1 MKRLLFILIIFSILI
16 GKTFADERITVSAE
30 ADDRLITNEA
40 YISIGTVS
48 MVGLLGG
55 IFSSLAD
62 SIAEANNENKDDED
76 EHFEAFSLGLGYNL
90 YLVDFLGL
98 GAFLN
103 FERFGNLSLVS
114 AQLKLTAQYGFTHFK
129 FYHAVSGGA
138 LFISDCAITPIF
150 DVTYLGLKLDFEDFN
165 IFVEGS
171 LPSTALLKIG
181 YAYYF

>member
-98 GAFLN
+98 GADGGGEDGEGFHVVFLAAAV
-103 FERFGNLSLVS
+103 FDAGHGVDGF
-114 AQLKLTAQYGFTHFK
+114 QLEKGSGQV
-129 FYHAVSGGA
+129 AVTVGILIQIVLMVFFCRIEIPKWQ
-138 LFISDCAITPIF
+138 LFDSDRLWI
-150 DVTYLGLKLDFEDFN
+150 
-165 IFVEGS
+165 
-171 LPSTALLKIG
+171 
-181 YAYYF
+181 